1 MLDIRRKDQVKK
13 KKLTCRAISED
24 FKIGKVQADNVVK
37 NATKFT
43 EELKTFKT
51 NSLNISN
58 KRITK
63 D

>member
-13 KKLTCRAISED
+13 KKLSCRAIAED

>member
-13 KKLTCRAISED
+13 KKLSCRAIAED
-24 FKIGKVQADNVVK
+24 FKTGKVQADNVVK